1 MYICSYTIA
10 LVYLIYLA
18 NTFLIPLKN
27 LLANVESLEI
37 TEDATQDL
45 QRSIGEDVLSSGDLD
60 IVNLNSDR
68 TDAQDDTKPSND
80 DVQLL
85 TANDNKDQQENEQVT
100 FSMH

>member
-1 MYICSYTIA
+1 M
-10 LVYLIYLA
+10 
-18 NTFLIPLKN
+18 KN

-60 IVNLNSDR
+60 MVSLNSDR

-80 DVQLL
+80 VHLL

-100 FSMH
+100 FSMHYIKFLNSTKIFSLIFVCCFHCM

>member
-1 MYICSYTIA
+1 M
-10 LVYLIYLA
+10 
-18 NTFLIPLKN
+18 KN

-60 IVNLNSDR
+60 MVSLNSDR

-80 DVQLL
+80 VHLL